1 MKKTFWKFF
10 TGVAGILLILM
21 MTVSVIPAQN
31 YNSKEM
37 REQRNDGRDEV
48 RDSVQV
54 FNEIMSKPDKAIPR
68 ELLENAT
75 AIGIFPNVVKA
86 AFIVG
91 GRGGSGIVARRDAN
105 GNWMNPVFYDLSGG
119 SFGLQIGAK
128 STDYIMLFMNEG
140 ALRELEDDK
149 LEFGGNVSFAAG
161 PVGRTAGAATNAT
174 LDSGILTWSRS
185 KGAFIGASLKGAVIT
200 ADNSINN
207 AFYGMNGGQVLKS
220 ASMPMAK
227 SDPAVFSE
235 LKNTLT
241 RYGGTHTTNEESA
254 AVNGRYRNTNMNMA
268 VRYDP
273 YANSP
278 MAGTRT
284 LARKV
289 RNELLTLPY
298 YSVFDWIEFEV
309 AHDGT
314 VYLWG
319 NVTTPPDTRSRAA
332 AYVRDIPGVKNVVN
346 DIETLPVSPNDD
358 RLRRSLYREIY
369 SGPLFRYQVGS
380 LQSIHIVVENGRVT
394 LKGVVDSRSDKNLAG
409 IRARSVPGVFKVT
422 NELEVNDFRKA
433 A

>member
-1 MKKTFWKFF
+1 MKKLIWKFF
-10 TGVAGILLILM
+10 TGAAGILLILM
-21 MTVSVIPAQN
+21 MTVSAIPAQR

-37 REQRNDGRDEV
+37 RDQRNDGRDEV
-48 RDSVQV
+48 RDSVEV

-75 AIGIFPNVVKA
+75 AIGIFPNVLKA
-86 AFIVG
+86 AFIFG
-91 GRGGSGIVARRDAN
+91 GRGGDGIVVRRDAN
-105 GNWMNPVFYDLSGG
+105 GNWMDPVFYNLTGG
-119 SFGLQIGAK
+119 SFGPQIGAK
-128 STDYIMLFMNEG
+128 TTDYIMLFMNKG
-140 ALRELEDDK
+140 ALRQLEDDK

-185 KGAFIGASLKGAVIT
+185 SGAFIGASLKGAVIT
-200 ADNSINN
+200 ADNSVNN
-207 AFYGMNGGQVLKS
+207 AFYGMNGGQLLKS
-220 ASMPMAK
+220 DEMSMAR

-241 RYGGTHTTNEESA
+241 RYGGTHTTNEASA
-254 AVNGRYRNTNMNMA
+254 ADDGRYRNTNMNMA

-273 YANSP
+273 GSNSA

-284 LARKV
+284 LARRV

-309 AHDGT
+309 GNDGT

-332 AYVRDIPGVKNVVN
+332 DYVKDISGVTNVVN
-346 DIETLPVSPNDD
+346 DIEPLPVSPNDD

-380 LQSIHIVVENGRVT
+380 LQSIHIVVKNGRVT
-394 LKGVVDSRSDKNLAG
+394 LKGVVDSQADKNLAG
-409 IRARSVPGVFKVT
+409 VRAKTVPGVFKVT
-422 NELEVNDFRKA
+422 NDLEVNNFRKA